1 VDKGSAYR
9 LPSTRTASSAARV
22 KRRDQPSRSA
32 RASSGASNP
41 CRTGL
46 AQALATKPEH
56 HIGRRTLAQ
65 LVLELRLVARLL
77 QLHAAHGQ
85 AVRPVALHHPH
96 PLGPL
101 FTAGEHPAQ
110 FERLALRLYGR
121 PGRCRRAKRQRQTEQ
136 MASLHARHHAPGG
149 VSEGA
154 AGLARAWRN
163 PAPPDRQV
171 ARTIT
176 PLFPAPR
183 LRRVHHSPESPPL
196 STLSPTAGARPTA
209 VAPRDTILGQPN
221 ALFVLFFTEM
231 WERFSYYGMRAL
243 LVLFLVSEVGKG
255 GWGWTRADATS
266 LYGWYTGLVYLTPI
280 LGGYLADRVL
290 GTRRSVL
297 WGGFVIAAGHA
308 ALFMETVP
316 TFYLGLALIILGTGL
331 FKPNI
336 SAIVGQLY
344 GKDNEGQRDGGYTLF
359 YMGVNA
365 GAFFGIS
372 LCGYIGE
379 KVSWNLG
386 FGLAGAF
393 MVLGALQFWFSRS
406 LFGAIGEKL
415 DADKAA
421 ALAKAEATDDTP
433 EHVVGDR
440 LKAIVVFSFFTIF
453 FWFAFEQA
461 GGSMTIFAADYTDR
475 QLAGTSGLVFKLI
488 NTAMTVV
495 PLAILSWLLLR
506 LYRNTGG
513 KVWLANLSL
522 AVAFAGLWGL
532 CFWMLGR
539 EFMMEQS
546 EVPATWF
553 GVLNSFFIVVLAP
566 AFSKMWEDKWNP
578 SGPVKFGVGLILLGL
593 GFAALALR
601 RLGHR
606 TGRQDRAGQHDVA
619 DPGLPAAHHGRAVRV
634 AGRPLVHLQAGAG
647 APAGPDVR
655 RLVPQLGDRQL
666 GGGQDRFVHRPHLQ
680 HLLDVDLLHDLLR
693 RALRRRS
700 GADRPAAADEEV
712 DARGA
717 LTPLAPGACRP
728 ALPLALRRTSAVAG
742 GSGGKQSAHA
752 NPS

>member
-1 VDKGSAYR
+1 
-9 LPSTRTASSAARV
+9 
-22 KRRDQPSRSA
+22 
-32 RASSGASNP
+32 
-41 CRTGL
+41 
-46 AQALATKPEH
+46 
-56 HIGRRTLAQ
+56 
-65 LVLELRLVARLL
+65 
-77 QLHAAHGQ
+77 
-85 AVRPVALHHPH
+85 
-96 PLGPL
+96 
-101 FTAGEHPAQ
+101 
-110 FERLALRLYGR
+110 
-121 PGRCRRAKRQRQTEQ
+121 
-136 MASLHARHHAPGG
+136 M
-149 VSEGA
+149 
-154 AGLARAWRN
+154 
-163 PAPPDRQV
+163 
-171 ARTIT
+171 
-176 PLFPAPR
+176 
-183 LRRVHHSPESPPL
+183 
-196 STLSPTAGARPTA
+196 STLNPTAGARPAA

-433 EHVVGDR
+433 EHVVADR

-593 GFAALALR
+593 GFAALAY
-601 RLGHR
+601 
-606 TGRQDRAGQHDVA
+606 
-619 DPGLPAAHHGRAVRV
+619 
-634 AGRPLVHLQAGAG
+634 GA
-647 APAGPDVR
+647 
-655 RLVPQLGDRQL
+655 
-666 GGGQDRFVHRPHLQ
+666 
-680 HLLDVDLLHDLLR
+680 
-693 RALRRRS
+693 S
-700 GADRPAAADEEV
+700 GI
-712 DARGA
+712 
-717 LTPLAPGACRP
+717 APGAKTAQVSMMWLTLAYLLHTMGELCVSPVGLSYISKLAP
-728 ALPLALRRTSAVAG
+728 ARLLGLMFGVWFLNSAIANWVAG
-742 GSGGKQSAHA
+742 KTGSYIDHISSTYSMSTFFMIFFVVPCAAGLVLIGLRPLMKKWMHGVH
-752 NPS
+752 